1 LNLPHNMLT
10 NYLLLAIRN
19 ILKQRGYAIVNA
31 LGLSIGLAAAIFIL
45 LYVRDE
51 LTFDTMHPKAS
62 NTYRMGYWLQF
73 ANGQEEKFPAVPAGW
88 DNFIKDNYNG
98 VTDIASYL
106 QWGMPTSLYYEP
118 SDKIILTEEIIW
130 AEPSLRNLISIDII
144 KGDDATALKEPN
156 NIILSETSA
165 HKIFGH
171 EDPLNK
177 TISVSHGDMTN
188 NKKVEMIVT
197 GVYRDFPSNSHIAPQ
212 YIGNIY
218 ALKPY
223 LTDLEKSLNEYM
235 GEGQNGWWT
244 QSYFTCE
251 NPEQIPVIQEALQK
265 RANEIIERLKLDLK
279 FKPIIRN
286 ITDVHF
292 DKEID
297 WSVYHKSADK
307 NYMYIFITIAVLI
320 LVMASINYIN
330 LAVAKSVTRAK
341 EIGLRKTFGSQ
352 RVQLFFQFMLES
364 FLLVMISVIV
374 AVGLVILFLPQFNG
388 LSEKTF
394 EFRHLVEPGMLTII
408 AGVVI
413 FVTILGGSYPAIF
426 ISGFEPA
433 TVLKGKFAFR
443 KGSNVF
449 RQFLIGTQFTVAVVL
464 LIGSV
469 ILVRQMDLMRNSKLN
484 EAGKQVISI
493 RYGGFGEGQATD
505 TQYNTFKNIVL
516 GDPQIESMTLAN
528 HLPRL
533 DYFGPINM
541 QFQFPE
547 VQEEKFEW
555 FQLNGD
561 YDFPKTFGL
570 KIIAGRDFDPQ
581 NVSDSTA
588 ILLNESA
595 VKALKLTP
603 EEALNISVTRPA
615 HSYYGGPDSTR
626 KPVYGKVIGVVED
639 FPYKSMSHKIDPLG
653 ISGRPH
659 FYDRII
665 HVRLDANEMG
675 EKIRHLEQSW
685 KKVFPGFGFDY
696 WFIDD
701 EFGRMYENE
710 TKIAGLTEKFSALAI
725 IITCI
730 GLYGLASFMAQQ
742 RTREIG
748 IRKALGSSSSQI
760 VILLLSVFGKL
771 LLISSII
778 AIPVTYWLTSK
789 WLERFVYQTPLSPW
803 VFAGSLLLIALV
815 TLATVGFETFRAARA
830 NPVKSLRHE

>member
-1 LNLPHNMLT
+1 MLT
-10 NYLLLAIRN
+10 NYLLLAVRN
-19 ILKQRGYAIVNA
+19 ILKQRGYAIVNTVGLA
-31 LGLSIGLAAAIFIL
+31 IGLSAAIFIL

-73 ANGQEEKFPAVPAGW
+73 ANGQEDKFPAVPAGW
-88 DNFIKDNYNG
+88 DNFIKDNYEG

-106 QWGMPTSLYYEP
+106 QWGMPTSLYYAP

-130 AEPSLRNLISIDII
+130 TEPSLSDIISIPLV
-144 KGDDATALKEPN
+144 KGDKATALKEPN
-156 NIILSETSA
+156 NIILSETA
-165 HKIFGH
+165 AYKLFGD

-177 TISVSHGDMTN
+177 TISVSHAQVTN
-188 NKKVEMIVT
+188 NTKVEMIVK
-197 GVYRDFPSNSHIAPQ
+197 GVYRDFPSNSHIAPH
-212 YIGNIY
+212 YIANIY

-223 LTDLEKSLNEYM
+223 LPGIEKALDEYM
-235 GEGQNGWWT
+235 GEGDNGWWT
-244 QSYFTCE
+244 QSYFTCD
-251 NPEQIPVIQEALQK
+251 NPEMIPVIQEALQK

-341 EIGLRKTFGSQ
+341 EIGLRKTFGGQ
-352 RVQLFFQFMLES
+352 RLQLFFQFMLES
-364 FLLVMISVIV
+364 FILVMVSVIV
-374 AVGLVILFLPQFNG
+374 AIGLVALFLPQFNS

-394 EFRHLVEPGMLTII
+394 EFHHLLEPGMLMII
-408 AGVVI
+408 GGVVL
-413 FVTILGGSYPAIF
+413 FVTLLGGSYPAIF

-433 TVLKGKFAFR
+433 NVLKGKFAFR
-443 KGSNVF
+443 KGSNIF

-484 EAGKQVISI
+484 EAGKQIVSI
-493 RYGGFGEGQATD
+493 RYGGFGPGQATD
-505 TQYNTFKNIVL
+505 MQYNTYKNLIL
-516 GDPQIESMTLAN
+516 ADPQIESMTLAN

-570 KIIAGRDFDPQ
+570 KIIAGRDFDAE
-581 NVSDSTA
+581 NVTDSTA

-603 EEALNISVTRPA
+603 EEAIGQSVTRPA
-615 HSYYGGPDSTR
+615 HSYYGGPDTTQA
-626 KPVYGKVIGVVED
+626 PVHGKVIGVVED
-639 FPYKSMSHKIDPLG
+639 FPYKSMNHKIDPLG
-653 ISGRPH
+653 IAGRPH
-659 FYDRII
+659 FQDRII
-665 HVRLDANEMG
+665 HVRIDAKDMG

-685 KKVFPGFGFDY
+685 KKIFPGFGFDY

-701 EFGRMYENE
+701 EFGHMYENE
-710 TKIAGLTEKFSALAI
+710 TKISGLTEKFSALAI

-748 IRKALGSSSSQI
+748 IRKAMGSSSGQI
-760 VILLLSVFGKL
+760 IVLLLSVFAKL
-771 LLISSII
+771 LLISSVI
-778 AIPVTYWLTSK
+778 AIPVTYLLTSK

-803 VFAGSLLLIALV
+803 VFAGSLLLISVITLV
-815 TLATVGFETFRAARA
+815 TVGFETFKAARA
-830 NPVKSLRHE
+830 NPVESLRHE

>member
-1 LNLPHNMLT
+1 MVS

-19 ILKQRGYAIVNA
+19 ILKQRGYAIVNM
-31 LGLSIGLAAAIFIL
+31 LGLAIGLAAAIFIL

-62 NTYRMGYWLQF
+62 DTYRMGYWLQF
-73 ANGQEEKFPAVPAGW
+73 PNGQEDKFPAVPAGW
-88 DNFIKDNYNG
+88 DNFIKENYEG

-106 QWGMPTSLYYEP
+106 QWGMPTSIYYER
-118 SDKIILTEEIIW
+118 SDKIILTEEILW
-130 AEPSLRNLISIDII
+130 AEQTLGDVIAIDLI
-144 KGDDATALKEPN
+144 KGDKATALKEPN
-156 NIILSETSA
+156 NIILSESA
-165 HKIFGH
+165 AYKIFGD
-171 EDPLNK
+171 EDPLDK
-177 TISVSHGDMTN
+177 GLSVSHAQMTN
-188 NKKVEMIVT
+188 NTKVEMIVK
-197 GVYRDFPSNSHIAPQ
+197 GVYRDFPSNSHLAPQ
-212 YIGNIY
+212 YIANIY
-218 ALKPY
+218 ALKPFIPE
-223 LTDLEKSLNEYM
+223 LEKAMNEYM
-235 GEGQNGWWT
+235 GEGEIGMWS
-244 QSYFTCE
+244 QSYFTCT
-251 NPEQIPVIQEALQK
+251 NPETIPIIQEALQK
-265 RANEIIERLKLDLK
+265 RANEIIERLKLDIK
-279 FKPIIRN
+279 FRPIVRN

-297 WSVYHKSADK
+297 WSVYRKSADK

-341 EIGLRKTFGSQ
+341 EIGLRKTFGGQ
-352 RVQLFFQFMLES
+352 RLQLFIQFMLES
-364 FLLVMISVIV
+364 FILVLISVVV
-374 AVGLVILFLPQFNG
+374 AVGLVMLFLPQFNT
-388 LSEKTF
+388 LSEKSF
-394 EFRHLVEPGMLTII
+394 EFRHLIEPGMLMII
-408 AGVVI
+408 GAVLL
-413 FVTILGGSYPAIF
+413 FVTLLGGSYPAIF

-433 TVLKGKFAFR
+433 IVLKGKFAFR

-449 RQFLIGTQFTVAVVL
+449 RQMLIGLQFTAAVVL

-484 EAGKQVISI
+484 EAGTQIVSI
-493 RYGGFGEGQATD
+493 RYGGFGQGQATD
-505 TQYNTFKNIVL
+505 MQYNTYKNMVL
-516 GDPQIESMTLAN
+516 ADPQIEAVTLAN

-533 DYFGPINM
+533 DYFGPIGM
-541 QFQFPE
+541 RFQFPE
-547 VQEEKFEW
+547 VQEEEFEW

-561 YDFPKTFGL
+561 YDFPKAFGL
-570 KIIAGRDFDPQ
+570 KIIAGRDFDPE

-595 VKALKLTP
+595 VKALKLSP
-603 EEALNISVTRPA
+603 EDAIGKSVTRPA
-615 HSYYGGPDSTR
+615 HSYYGGPDSAQA
-626 KPVYGKVIGVVED
+626 PVYGKVIGVVED
-639 FPYKSMSHKIDPLG
+639 FPYKSMNHKIDPLG

-659 FYDRII
+659 FDDRII
-665 HVRLDANEMG
+665 HVRIDAKEMG

-685 KKVFPGFGFDY
+685 KKMFPSFGFDY

-748 IRKALGSSSSQI
+748 IRKALGSSSAQI
-760 VILLLSVFGKL
+760 LFLLLGVFAKL
-771 LLISSII
+771 LLISAVI
-778 AIPVTYWLTSK
+778 AVPVTYLLTSR
-789 WLERFVYQTPLSPW
+789 WLERFAYQTPLSPW
-803 VFAGSLLLIALV
+803 VFITSLLAIAV
-815 TLATVGFETFRAARA
+815 ITLLTVGFETWRAAQT

>member
-1 LNLPHNMLT
+1 MLT

-19 ILKQRGYAIVNA
+19 IFKQRGYAIVNT
-31 LGLSIGLAAAIFIL
+31 LGLAIGLAAAIFIL

-88 DNFIKDNYNG
+88 DNYIKDNYEG

-106 QWGMPTSLYYEP
+106 QWGMPTSVYYEP
-118 SDKIILTEEIIW
+118 ADKIILTEEIIW
-130 AEPSLRNLISIDII
+130 TEPSLQNVLAINLV
-144 KGDDATALKEPN
+144 KGDQATALQEPN
-156 NIILSETSA
+156 NVILSETA
-165 HKIFGH
+165 ANKIFGD
-171 EDPLNK
+171 EDPINK
-177 TISVSHGDMTN
+177 TVSISHAQVTN
-188 NKKVEMIVT
+188 NTKVEMVVK
-197 GVYRDFPSNSHIAPQ
+197 GVYRDFPSNSHIGPH
-212 YIGNIY
+212 YIANIH
-218 ALKPY
+218 ALKPF
-223 LTDLEKSLNEYM
+223 LQGLEESLDVYM
-235 GEGQNGWWT
+235 GDTDNGWWT
-244 QSYFTCE
+244 QSYFTCD
-251 NPEQIPVIQEALQK
+251 NPETIPVIQAALQK
-265 RANEIIERLKLDLK
+265 RSDEIIERLKLDLK
-279 FKPIIRN
+279 FRPIIRN

-352 RVQLFFQFMLES
+352 RLQLFFQFMLES
-364 FLLVMISVIV
+364 FLLVMVSVVV

-388 LSEKTF
+388 LAEKTF
-394 EFRHLVEPGMLTII
+394 EMRHLWEPGMLMII
-408 AGVVI
+408 GAVVL

-433 TVLKGKFAFR
+433 NVLKGKFAFR
-443 KGSNVF
+443 KGSNLF
-449 RQFLIGTQFTVAVVL
+449 RQFLIGMQFTVAVVL

-484 EAGKQVISI
+484 EAGKQVVSI
-493 RYGGFGEGQATD
+493 RYGGFGRGQATD
-505 TQYNTFKNIVL
+505 TQYNTFKNMVL
-516 GDPQIESMTLAN
+516 ADPQIESMTLAN

-533 DYFGPINM
+533 DYFGPIGM
-541 QFQFPE
+541 RFQFPD
-547 VQEEKFEW
+547 VQEEEFEW

-570 KIIAGRDFDPQ
+570 EIVAGRDFDSQ

-603 EEALNISVTRPA
+603 EEAVGKSVRRPG
-615 HSYYGGPDSTR
+615 HSYYGRPDSAQA
-626 KPVYGKVIGVVED
+626 PVYGKVIGVVKD
-639 FPYKSMSHKIDPLG
+639 FPYKSMNHKIDPLG

-659 FYDRII
+659 FDDRII
-665 HVRLDANEMG
+665 HVRIDAADMG

-685 KKVFPGFGFDY
+685 KKIFPEFGFDY

-710 TKIAGLTEKFSALAI
+710 TKISGLTEKFSVLAI

-748 IRKALGSSSSQI
+748 IRKALGSSSGQI
-760 VILLLSVFGKL
+760 VVLLLSVFGKL
-771 LLISSII
+771 LVISAVI
-778 AIPVTYWLTSK
+778 AVPLTYFLTSK

-803 VFAGSLLLIALV
+803 VFAGSLLFIMV
-815 TLATVGFETFRAARA
+815 ITLLTVGFETWKAARA
-830 NPVKSLRHE
+830 NPVESLRHE

>member
-1 LNLPHNMLT
+1 MLT

-19 ILKQRGYAIVNA
+19 ILKQRGYAIVNT
-31 LGLSIGLAAAIFIL
+31 LGLAIGLAAAIFIL

-73 ANGQEEKFPAVPAGW
+73 ANGQEDKFPAVPAGW
-88 DNFIKDNYNG
+88 DNFIKDNYEG
-98 VTDIASYL
+98 VSDIASYL
-106 QWGMPTSLYYEP
+106 QWGMPTSLYYAP
-118 SDKIILTEEIIW
+118 ADKIILTEEIIW
-130 AEPSLRNLISIDII
+130 TEPTLKDVIAISLVR
-144 KGDDATALKEPN
+144 GDQNTCLHEPN
-156 NIILSETSA
+156 NVILSESA
-165 HKIFGH
+165 AYKLFGD

-177 TISVSHGDMTN
+177 TIGISHAQMTN
-188 NKKVEMIVT
+188 NTKVEMVVK
-197 GVYRDFPSNSHIAPQ
+197 GVYRDFPSNSHIAPH
-212 YIGNIY
+212 YIANIY
-218 ALKPY
+218 ALKPF
-223 LTDLEKSLNEYM
+223 LPGIDKALNEYM
-235 GEGQNGWWT
+235 GEGDNGWWT
-244 QSYFTCE
+244 QSYFTCD
-251 NPEQIPVIQEALQK
+251 NPETIPVIQEALQK

-279 FKPIIRN
+279 FRPIIRN

-292 DKEID
+292 DQEID

-307 NYMYIFITIAVLI
+307 NYMYIFITIAILI

-330 LAVAKSVTRAK
+330 LAVAKSVSRAK
-341 EIGLRKTFGSQ
+341 EIGLRKTFGGQ
-352 RVQLFFQFMLES
+352 RLQLFFQFMLES
-364 FLLVMISVIV
+364 FILVIISVVV
-374 AVGLVILFLPQFNG
+374 AFGLVALFLPQFNG

-394 EFRHLVEPGMLTII
+394 ELRHLVEPGMLTII
-408 AGVVI
+408 AAVVV
-413 FVTILGGSYPAIF
+413 FVTLLGGSYPSIF

-433 TVLKGKFAFR
+433 NVLKGKFAFR
-443 KGSNVF
+443 KGSNLF
-449 RQFLIGTQFTVAVVL
+449 RQFLIGTQFTVAVIL

-469 ILVRQMDLMRNSKLN
+469 ILVNQMDLMRNSKLN
-484 EAGKQVISI
+484 EAGKQIVSI
-493 RYGGFGEGQATD
+493 RFGGFGRGNATD
-505 TQYNTFKNIVL
+505 MHYNTYKNMVL
-516 GDPQIESMTLAN
+516 SDPQIESMTLAN

-533 DYFGPINM
+533 DFFGPINM

-547 VQEEKFEW
+547 IQEEKFEW

-570 KIIAGRDFDPQ
+570 KIIAGRDFNSE

-603 EEALNISVTRPA
+603 ENAVGKLVTRPA
-615 HSYYGGPDSTR
+615 HSYYGGPDTTQAS
-626 KPVYGKVIGVVED
+626 VHGKVIGVVED
-639 FPYKSMSHKIDPLG
+639 FPYKSMNHKIDPLG

-659 FYDRII
+659 FDDRII
-665 HVRLDANEMG
+665 HVRLDAKDMG
-675 EKIRHLEQSW
+675 EKIRHLELSW
-685 KKVFPGFGFDY
+685 KKIFPGFGFDY

-725 IITCI
+725 FITCI

-748 IRKALGSSSSQI
+748 IRKAMGSTSGQI
-760 VILLLSVFGKL
+760 ILLLLKVFAKL
-771 LLISSII
+771 LVISAVI
-778 AIPVTYWLTSK
+778 AIPVTYLLTSK

-803 VFAGSLLLIALV
+803 VFAGSLLLIAV
-815 TLATVGFETFRAARA
+815 ITLLTVGFETWKAARV
-830 NPVKSLRHE
+830 NPVESLRHE

>member
-1 LNLPHNMLT
+1 MLI

-19 ILKQRGYAIVNA
+19 ILKQRGYAVVNT
-31 LGLSIGLAAAIFIL
+31 LGLAIGLAAAIFIL

-62 NTYRMGYWLQF
+62 TTYRMGYWLQF
-73 ANGQEEKFPAVPAGW
+73 PNGQEDKFPAVPAGW
-88 DNFIKDNYNG
+88 DNFIKDNYEG

-106 QWGMPTSLYYEP
+106 QWGMPTSIYYERA
-118 SDKIILTEEIIW
+118 DKIILTEEILW
-130 AEPSLRNLISIDII
+130 AEPSLHDVIAIDLIQ
-144 KGDDATALKEPN
+144 GDKTTSLKEPN
-156 NIILSETSA
+156 NIILSESA
-165 HKIFGH
+165 AYKLFGD
-171 EDPLNK
+171 EDPLDK
-177 TISVSHGDMTN
+177 PISVSHAQMTN
-188 NKKVEMIVT
+188 NTKVEMVVK

-212 YIGNIY
+212 YIANIY
-218 ALKPY
+218 ALKPFIPE
-223 LTDLEKSLNEYM
+223 LEKAMNEYM
-235 GEGQNGWWT
+235 GEGEIGMWS
-244 QSYFTCE
+244 QSYFTCT
-251 NPEQIPVIQEALQK
+251 NPETVPIIQEALQK
-265 RANEIIERLKLDLK
+265 RANEIIERLKLDIK
-279 FKPIIRN
+279 FRPIIRN

-320 LVMASINYIN
+320 LIMASINYIN

-341 EIGLRKTFGSQ
+341 EIGLRKTFGGQ
-352 RVQLFFQFMLES
+352 RLQLFFQFMLES
-364 FLLVMISVIV
+364 FILVMVSVVV
-374 AVGLVILFLPQFNG
+374 AVGIVVLLLPQFNT
-388 LSEKTF
+388 LAEKTF
-394 EFRHLVEPGMLTII
+394 EVRHLMEPGMLMII
-408 AGVVI
+408 GAVVL
-413 FVTILGGSYPAIF
+413 FVTLLGGSYPAIF

-433 TVLKGKFAFR
+433 NVLKGKFAFR

-484 EAGKQVISI
+484 EAGKQIISI
-493 RYGGFGEGQATD
+493 RYGGFGQGQATD
-505 TQYNTFKNIVL
+505 TQYNTYKNMVL
-516 GDPQIESMTLAN
+516 EDPQIESMTLAN

-533 DYFGPINM
+533 DYFGPIGM
-541 QFQFPE
+541 RFQFPE
-547 VQEEKFEW
+547 IQEEQFEW

-570 KIIAGRDFDPQ
+570 KIIAGRDFDAA
-581 NVSDSTA
+581 NISDSTA

-603 EEALNISVTRPA
+603 ENAVGKMVTRPA
-615 HSYYGGPDSTR
+615 HSYYGGPDSTQA
-626 KPVYGKVIGVVED
+626 PVHGKVIGVVED
-639 FPYKSMSHKIDPLG
+639 FPYKSMNHKIDPLG
-653 ISGRPH
+653 IAGRPH
-659 FYDRII
+659 FDDRII
-665 HVRLDANEMG
+665 HVRLDAKDMG

-748 IRKALGSSSSQI
+748 IRKALGSSSGQI

-771 LLISSII
+771 LLISSVI
-778 AIPVTYWLTSK
+778 AIPVTYVLTSK
-789 WLERFVYQTPLSPW
+789 WLERFVYQTPLSPV
-803 VFAGSLLLIALV
+803 VFAGSLLLIAVITLV
-815 TLATVGFETFRAARA
+815 TVGFETWKAARA
-830 NPVKSLRHE
+830 NPVDSLRHE